1 MLRSRS
7 RTEVHCS
14 VFRSVMVISLI
25 LYRCYRHVID
35 VLNCQKLFCLSSHK
49 GPSFKPTSSARSW
62 WRFSALHP
70 TCCSWTHWLWMCHS
84 HIKKVESKYILGSH
98 TEGDKD
104 AWEEL
109 YIYIHIYIYT
119 YIHIYIYTSRIGLQ
133 DFTSVPEPT
142 DLWCGKPG
150 IFTIRRSRFPRRPVP
165 WSPIREKGRL
175 AHAWPKPRFRQKTQ
189 FSHHEN

>member
-109 YIYIHIYIYT
+109 YIYI
-119 YIHIYIYTSRIGLQ
+119 YIHIYIYIYKPHW
-133 DFTSVPEPT
+133 FTRFYKCSWTNWSLMWQTWHFYHQKVQISQA
-142 DLWCGKPG
+142 PG
-150 IFTIRRSRFPRRPVP
+150 PLESHPREGPFGP
-165 WSPIREKGRL
+165 CL
-175 AHAWPKPRFRQKTQ
+175 T
-189 FSHHEN
+189 